1 VLISHSFGSFIAL
14 DFIDKHREYLKAA
27 IFLSPNFNASL
38 IPEVRTAKPFIN
50 LLSKIKFPIST
61 TKERMHLDY
70 LRDFP
75 NSGDYNI
82 RRTIADISNTSLR
95 VYLYCVKQLYSFDGE
110 KILGKIN
117 FPTLIIHGKEDTI
130 FPIKYGELMASKIS
144 GSKMIKLD
152 SVCHEIKD
160 NIVTIDKIYNGMEE
174 FLGKL

>member
-1 VLISHSFGSFIAL
+1 
-14 DFIDKHREYLKAA
+14 
-27 IFLSPNFNASL
+27 
-38 IPEVRTAKPFIN
+38 
-50 LLSKIKFPIST
+50 
-61 TKERMHLDY
+61 
-70 LRDFP
+70 
-75 NSGDYNI
+75 
-82 RRTIADISNTSLR
+82 LR